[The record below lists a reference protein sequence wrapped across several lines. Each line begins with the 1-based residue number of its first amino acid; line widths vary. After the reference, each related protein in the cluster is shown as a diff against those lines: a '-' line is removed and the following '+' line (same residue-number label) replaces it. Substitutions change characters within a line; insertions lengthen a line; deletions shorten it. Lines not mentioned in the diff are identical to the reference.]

1 MTDENAQLQNEI
13 EALKAQ
19 LRTCEDAAQRLALYE
34 QIEALR
40 ERISAGPQLTGGA
53 TAGRD
58 TNIATNQDIRNVQ
71 AQDYSQGNIDKRS
84 FNFITIYQSGA
95 QQAFQEPAW
104 EHVDWDAAEQ
114 RYKRELLRQYGTMHI
129 FGMSQAVPLG
139 QIVTDVYVLDKP
151 SAFRRFSIEELERQ
165 HIAEVGSTT
174 NDERQPVLDLVKKE
188 RRIFLFGKPGA
199 GKTTF
204 LKHLTMQAVNGKL
217 SRIPIFLELRRWDI
231 RTTSLMEEIVRQFA
245 ICGFPNAQPF
255 IEAILRSGRGLFL
268 FDGLDE
274 VPLEDDRRRR
284 TINAVRDLAQQ
295 YANCQYV
302 ITCRTA
308 AVEHVFDQFRYSEM
322 ADFTMSQIKGVV
334 QGFFQETPEKA
345 QRFLEAFAREEHQG
359 IRDLARTPLLLSML
373 CLAFDETM
381 HFPQRRSDLYE
392 EALDALLK
400 KWDSSRSIQRSD
412 PLWQSLT
419 WA

>member
-1 MTDENAQLQNEI
+1 MTDENAQLQHEI

-19 LRTCEDAAQRLALYE
+19 LRTCEDTAQRLALYE

-40 ERISAGPQLTGGA
+40 ERISAGPQLAGSTS
-53 TAGRD
+53 AGRD
-58 TNIATNQDIRNVQ
+58 ANIATQQDIRNVQ
-71 AQDYSQGNIDKRS
+71 AQDYVQGDAYKPT
-84 FNFITIYQSGA
+84 FNFITIYQSTTTHT
-95 QQAFQEPAW
+95 FQEPAW
-104 EHVDWDAAEQ
+104 QQLDWDAAEQ
-114 RYKRELLRQYGTMHI
+114 RYKHELLRQYGTMHI

-139 QIVTDVYVLDKP
+139 QIFTDVYVLDKP
-151 SAFRRFSIEELERQ
+151 SAFRRFSIEQLEQ
-165 HIAEVGSTT
+165 QYIAEANETPET
-174 NDERQPVLDLVKKE
+174 RQPGLDLVKKE
-188 RRIFLFGKPGA
+188 QRIFLFGKPGA

-255 IEAILRSGRGLFL
+255 IEAILRSGRGLLL

-322 ADFTMSQIKGVV
+322 ADFTQAQIEAVV
-334 QGFFQETPEKA
+334 HGFFQHAPEKK
-345 QRFLEAFAREEHQG
+345 
-359 IRDLARTPLLLSML
+359 
-373 CLAFDETM
+373 
-381 HFPQRRSDLYE
+381 
-392 EALDALLK
+392 LD
-400 KWDSSRSIQRSD
+400 
-412 PLWQSLT
+412 WQT
-419 WA
+419 